1 MLNFGIVGLGRIG
14 KIHLTNVQRYIPN
27 AKVIAACPVKK
38 KDESFL
44 KLNGVNLHFESYD
57 EMMKIKD
64 IDAVI
69 IASPTAFHFDHIKIA
84 AREGKH
90 IFCEKPIDLSY
101 EKVEMVRELIDKSG
115 IQFMVGFN
123 RRFDPHINQLKS
135 AYDNGQVGNARIL
148 KITSRDP
155 KPPSL
160 DFVKNSGGLFL
171 DMTIHDFDMARYI
184 VDDEVIQVTS
194 NGNIFGDLQLK
205 EYDDID
211 TAVITLIFKKGCMV
225 QIDNSRYCAYGYDQR
240 IEVFGENGRLTTN
253 NILENSVQISDSS
266 GHHAARAKYFFI
278 ERYVESYKNILVNY
292 VQNLLE
298 NKPSSVTVEDGL
310 AALSIAIAAKKSLLK
325 NQPITII

>member
-57 EMMKIKD
+57 EMMKIKN

>member
-1 MLNFGIVGLGRIG
+1 
-14 KIHLTNVQRYIPN
+14 
-27 AKVIAACPVKK
+27 
-38 KDESFL
+38 
-44 KLNGVNLHFESYD
+44 
-57 EMMKIKD
+57 
-64 IDAVI
+64 
-69 IASPTAFHFDHIKIA
+69 
-84 AREGKH
+84 
-90 IFCEKPIDLSY
+90 
-101 EKVEMVRELIDKSG
+101 
-115 IQFMVGFN
+115 MVGFN
-123 RRFDPHINQLKS
+123 PRFYPHINQLKS

-184 VDDEVIQVTS
+184 VDDEVIQVTA

-325 NQPITII
+325 NQTITII

>member
-14 KIHLTNVQRYIPN
+14 KIHLTNVQHFIPN
-27 AKVIAACPVKK
+27 AKVIAACPVK

-84 AREGKH
+84 AGGKH

-101 EKVEMVRELIDKSG
+101 EKVEMVRELINKSG

-310 AALSIAIAAKKSLLK
+310 AALSIAIAAKNHYL

>member
-14 KIHLTNVQRYIPN
+14 KIHLTNVQRYIPY

-57 EMMKIKD
+57 EMMKIKN

-155 KPPSL
+155 IPPSL

-194 NGNIFGDLQLK
+194 NGNVFGDLQLK

-240 IEVFGENGRLTTN
+240 IEVFGEKGRLTTN

-278 ERYVESYKNILVNY
+278 ERYFESYKNILVNY

>member
-1 MLNFGIVGLGRIG
+1 
-14 KIHLTNVQRYIPN
+14 
-27 AKVIAACPVKK
+27 
-38 KDESFL
+38 
-44 KLNGVNLHFESYD
+44 
-57 EMMKIKD
+57 MMKIKD

-101 EKVEMVRELIDKSG
+101 EKVEMVRELINKSG

-184 VDDEVIQVTS
+184 VDDEVIQVTA

-240 IEVFGENGRLTTN
+240 IEVFAENGRLTTN

>member
-101 EKVEMVRELIDKSG
+101 EKVEMVRELINKSG

-278 ERYVESYKNILVNY
+278 ERYFESYKNILVNY

>member
-57 EMMKIKD
+57 EMMKIKN

-253 NILENSVQISDSS
+253 NILENSFQISDSS
-266 GHHAARAKYFFI
+266 GHHAARSKYFFI
-278 ERYVESYKNILVNY
+278 ERYFESYKNILVNY

>member
-101 EKVEMVRELIDKSG
+101 EKVEMVRELIEKSG

-155 KPPSL
+155 IPPSL

-266 GHHAARAKYFFI
+266 GHHAARSKYFFI
-278 ERYVESYKNILVNY
+278 ERYFESYKNILVNY